1 VPFSVEY
8 GVFFLYSEGDRVDI
22 PQDVIDFIHLAL
34 AEDIGHGDITTN
46 LLIPDKSKSKAHY
59 IAKGNFVLA
68 GLPFAQEL
76 FRALDPSVMFKA
88 LRNDGA
94 KVKTGDVIAEISG
107 KTKVILKGERVSLNI
122 LQRLSGIATLT
133 NEYVQKTRGMKAKIV
148 DTRKTTPC
156 MRFMEKYA
164 VRVGRGYNHRFGLF
178 DGILIKGNHIKV
190 VGSVHEAIKAAKKG
204 HHLLKI
210 EVEVKNL
217 QELKEAIES
226 GADVVMLDNMSVR
239 DMKKAVKIAK
249 GRVIL
254 EASGNM
260 RLENVREVAETGVDL
275 ISVGALTHS
284 AVAVDISLR
293 IVK

>member
-1 VPFSVEY
+1 VEY
-8 GVFFLYSEGDRVDI
+8 GVFFLSSEGDRVNI
-22 PQDVIDFIHLAL
+22 PPDVIDFIHHAL
-34 AEDIGHGDITTN
+34 TEDIGYGDITTH
-46 LLIPDKSKSKAHY
+46 LLIPDKRRSKAHY

-68 GLPFAQEL
+68 GLPFAQEV
-76 FRALDPSVMFKA
+76 FRAIDPSIIFKA

-94 KVKTGDVIAEISG
+94 KVKTGGVIAEISG

-122 LQRLSGIATLT
+122 LQRLSGIATFT
-133 NEYVQKTRGMKAKIV
+133 RMYVEKVKGLKAKIL

-164 VRVGRGYNHRFGLF
+164 VRVGGGYNHRFGLF
-178 DGILIKGNHIKV
+178 DGILIKGNHINV
-190 VGSVHEAIKAAKKG
+190 VGSVHEVVKAAKKG

-217 QELKEAIES
+217 QELKEAIGS

-239 DMKKAVKIAK
+239 DMKKAVKIVK

-284 AVAVDISLR
+284 APAVDISLR